1 MLETNLS
8 VDDFGTYQ
16 VAFTVDFCFGTDTM
30 DINFITVDPFIYN
43 PGVQVCDWDVELEV
57 NNPSPT
63 DGFGNYLVNLIT
75 LLLKFQVLIIQ

>member
-1 MLETNLS
+1 
-8 VDDFGTYQ
+8 
-16 VAFTVDFCFGTDTM
+16 M
-30 DINFITVDPFIYN
+30 DVNFITVDPFIYN